1 MALPSHGSNPHYLY
15 ESLNLSQPEQFIDFS
30 ANLNPFGPPPALK
43 EKWREA
49 YELITTYPDPNASTL
64 TSKLAT
70 QCHVEE
76 NQLLIGNGGAEL
88 ITLVGRFLAG
98 KRVCIVQP
106 AFSEYEAACRSAGC
120 DVIDHTLK
128 EGEWHLNPEHLI
140 EKMDHLD
147 AIFLCTP
154 NNPTGVVYE
163 RDSIMALLRES
174 EKRNCFLIL
183 DEAFV
188 DFLSDDATYAQAIPT
203 FSKLIILRSLTKM
216 YAIPGLR
223 LGYMIAQADVISA
236 IKALQPHWSVNA
248 LALMAGELCFKQED
262 HVTKTRELIE
272 QERRKLH
279 QFFKENN
286 YIHSTSSVN
295 FYLLKDSDL
304 DDQTP
309 LLRFLM
315 KSGIVPRHTENF
327 PGLDGRW
334 LRFAIR
340 TQDENREL
348 MEVLRKWR
356 R

>member
-30 ANLNPFGPPPALK
+30 ANLNPFGPPPALQ
-43 EKWREA
+43 EKWTEA
-49 YELITTYPDPNASTL
+49 YELITTYPDPNASSL

-76 NQLLIGNGGAEL
+76 NQLLVGNGGAEL
-88 ITLVGRFLAG
+88 ITLIGRFLAG
-98 KRVCIVQP
+98 GRVCIVQP

-120 DVIDHTLK
+120 DLIDHTLK
-128 EGEWHLNPEHLI
+128 DGEWQLDPEHLI

-163 RDSIMALLRES
+163 RDSMMALLRES

-223 LGYMIAQADVISA
+223 LGYMIAHSGIISS

-248 LALMAGELCFKQED
+248 LALIAGELCIDQED
-262 HVTKTRELIE
+262 HMTKTCELIE
-272 QERRKLH
+272 KERRKLH

-295 FYLLKDSDL
+295 FYLLKDLNL

-315 KSGIVPRHTENF
+315 TNGIVPRHTENF
-327 PGLDGRW
+327 PGLEGRW

-340 TQDENREL
+340 TKDENRTL
-348 MEVLRKWR
+348 MEVLGKWR